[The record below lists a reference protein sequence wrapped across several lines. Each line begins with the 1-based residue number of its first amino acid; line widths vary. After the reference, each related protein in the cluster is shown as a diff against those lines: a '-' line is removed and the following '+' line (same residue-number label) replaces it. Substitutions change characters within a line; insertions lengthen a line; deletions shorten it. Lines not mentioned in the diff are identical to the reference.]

1 MNYAIETSSLSKEFI
16 QRRGLSELFLS
27 PFKKAE
33 TFLCV
38 NNINLEIKDG
48 EVFGLLGP
56 NGAGKTTLIKILCC
70 LILPTRGT
78 AKVAGFDILKNE
90 GKVKASIGL
99 VSGDERSFYWRL
111 TGRQNLHF
119 FASLYNLSS
128 KQAKVRIRELF
139 DLLEIEEPDKRF
151 QEYST
156 GIKQRLAIARSLL
169 NNPRVI
175 FMDEP
180 TKSLDSISAN
190 NLRRFI
196 KEKLVGEQKKTVF
209 FTTHNLE
216 EINEL
221 ADRLA
226 FMNKGKVK
234 IIGATRELRQRI
246 GNLNSNM
253 EEIFNSMTREEN

>member
-1 MNYAIETSSLSKEFI
+1 MTYAIETSGLTKEFI
-16 QRRGLSELFLS
+16 RRKRTTLAVNDVNLRVKEGELF
-27 PFKKAE
+27 
-33 TFLCV
+33 
-38 NNINLEIKDG
+38 
-48 EVFGLLGP
+48 GLVGP
-56 NGAGKTTLIKILCC
+56 NGAGKTTLIKMLCC

-78 AKVAGFDILKNE
+78 ARVAGFDILENE
-90 GKVKASIGL
+90 DGVKASIGL

-128 KQAKVRIRELF
+128 HQTKAKIKELLDF
-139 DLLEIEEPDKRF
+139 LEIEEPDIKF

-180 TKSLDSISAN
+180 TKSLDPLAAQ

-216 EINEL
+216 EANEL
-221 ADRLA
+221 AVRLA
-226 FMNKGKVK
+226 LMDKGEIKALGTVS
-234 IIGATRELRQRI
+234 ELCQRA
-246 GNLNSNM
+246 GNPNSTM
-253 EEIFNSMTREEN
+253 GEIFNWFTEEGNQ